1 MLRRNKTRA
10 DEHMTRF
17 FECSKKVNRLRVLVR
32 LSVNG
37 WINKMQT
44 GHTIGERRQ
53 SQKAMQYGFH
63 VYEMSRTGKL
73 IVTETR
79 LMVARSWRKGGGG
92 GTYGAS
98 FGGMKILE
106 S

>member
-1 MLRRNKTRA
+1 MSAEWCSRRNKTRA

-17 FECSKKVNRLRVLVR
+17 FECSKKVNRLRVRVR

-79 LMVARSWRKGGGG
+79 LMVARSWRKGVGVARMELLLGG
-92 GTYGAS
+92 
-98 FGGMKILE
+98 
-106 S
+106 